1 MDTITVAQNIA
12 ESVERE
18 LERLRAARPGLASR
32 VDRAANIVATHL
44 SCRRQRV
51 IRVRVSGGVARFLVS
66 GSKGAVY
73 VVDPA
78 SWSCTCPDAHRH
90 GKGCKHALACWAL
103 ARAGGPPARRAGI
116 VAACPVEIPVEALA
130 VAESGGSYAVRECP
144 GCYEG
149 RVYDTGRGSW
159 VDHDGCSGSGRARVF
174 VYPKTGRLRECDSCR
189 DRFAG
194 GDLHEVREDHE
205 SLTFFEGDMLCG
217 SCAAGHGVL

>member
-1 MDTITVAQNIA
+1 MDTMTVAQNIA

-18 LERLRAARPGLASR
+18 LDRVRAARPALASR

-103 ARAGGPPARRAGI
+103 ARAGGPPTARVGAPPSTASTVTGEQAGCLPD
-116 VAACPVEIPVEALA
+116 AAYAFTSRRTRNA
-130 VAESGGSYAVRECP
+130 MRRWSYARNSP
-144 GCYEG
+144 
-149 RVYDTGRGSW
+149 TTP
-159 VDHDGCSGSGRARVF
+159 AL
-174 VYPKTGRLRECDSCR
+174 P
-189 DRFAG
+189 
-194 GDLHEVREDHE
+194 
-205 SLTFFEGDMLCG
+205 
-217 SCAAGHGVL
+217 